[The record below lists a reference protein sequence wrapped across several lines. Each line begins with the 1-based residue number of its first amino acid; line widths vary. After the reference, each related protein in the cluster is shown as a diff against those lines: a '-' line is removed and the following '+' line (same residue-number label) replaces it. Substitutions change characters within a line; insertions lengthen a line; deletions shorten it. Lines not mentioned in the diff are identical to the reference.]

1 MKKNNNI
8 KTIIEKLNE
17 KQLRC
22 FVKYLNDEQIRTLFN
37 LKAWTYDEL
46 RNLFASMKDFDS
58 GWFFE
63 NLTPGQLLFLLEI
76 MTEEEDEKS

>member
-1 MKKNNNI
+1 MKKNNHI

-17 KQLRC
+17 KQLRS
-22 FVKYLNDEQIRTLFN
+22 FVQYLNNEQIRTLFN
-37 LKAWTYDEL
+37 LRAWTYDEL

-63 NLTPGQLLFLLEI
+63 KLTPGQLLFLLEI